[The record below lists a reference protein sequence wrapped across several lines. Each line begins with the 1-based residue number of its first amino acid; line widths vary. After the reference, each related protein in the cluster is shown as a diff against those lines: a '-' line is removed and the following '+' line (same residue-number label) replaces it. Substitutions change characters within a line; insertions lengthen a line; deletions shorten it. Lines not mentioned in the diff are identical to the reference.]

1 MPNVKICGLP
11 KLPREAAKRLELLR
25 NTNQYNLEREMY
37 EVYTDM
43 LRRNEEIG
51 MSDLD
56 LQGPTSFHTRMDTI
70 RPKVEQQYHTANKRL
85 AVAKRIAGSSKQ
97 PDQLVKSTELLKSEL
112 EAVEEAQHAAKAYT
126 LMVRLFAKVIDRVS
140 DAVAEREVQ
149 KSIRPELVS
158 SIGCQNEES
167 TTLPRPPQLG
177 VYEPLQSDAVMPLDM
192 TPEEMEHIQ
201 HTELAYNVMRDLC
214 LRKRLCIYQVLQFE
228 DWMKEEKV
236 NLQKCLP
243 SKERILRMAAYNRI
257 VRSFRSSH
265 FTEELQAHKMWRI
278 TNLIEQYDPVD
289 TARVPEYKGQF
300 PMFVLPEAVS
310 KPSDS
315 AGETQDKTTE
325 SSQAG
330 DEPAL
335 SQKDASRAAKE
346 APSADSSQGNLVE
359 QPSESSKCPRDL
371 SSPDSDA
378 QNALETDLCS
388 SRTVA
393 DAPDAVDAE
402 VSEAEQLEGICV
414 VCIEKSALFVMHECG
429 HLIFCPGCRRKA
441 VAKELKESGKTQWK
455 SVKPGQLSN
464 KELER
469 TKVRCPICREES
481 VAVAQKKFNGKVY
494 T

>member
-1 MPNVKICGLP
+1 M
-11 KLPREAAKRLELLR
+11 RLR
-25 NTNQYNLEREMY
+25 HGSCMVSKCR
-37 EVYTDM
+37 
-43 LRRNEEIG
+43 
-51 MSDLD
+51 
-56 LQGPTSFHTRMDTI
+56 SFF
-70 RPKVEQQYHTANKRL
+70 AC
-85 AVAKRIAGSSKQ
+85 AG
-97 PDQLVKSTELLKSEL
+97 
-112 EAVEEAQHAAKAYT
+112 
-126 LMVRLFAKVIDRVS
+126 
-140 DAVAEREVQ
+140 
-149 KSIRPELVS
+149 
-158 SIGCQNEES
+158 
-167 TTLPRPPQLG
+167 
-177 VYEPLQSDAVMPLDM
+177 
-192 TPEEMEHIQ
+192 
-201 HTELAYNVMRDLC
+201 
-214 LRKRLCIYQVLQFE
+214 QVLQFE

-278 TNLIEQYDPVD
+278 TNLIEQYDPD

-300 PMFVLPEAVS
+300 PMFVLPEACS
-310 KPSDS
+310 KPSD

-325 SSQAG
+325 SPQTG

-335 SQKDASRAAKE
+335 SHKDVSRVAKE
-346 APSADSSQGNLVE
+346 APSDSSQGHLVE
-359 QPSESSKCPRDL
+359 QPSESSRCPRDL

-378 QNALETDLCS
+378 QNAFETDLCS
-388 SRTVA
+388 SRTVT

-402 VSEAEQLEGICV
+402 VSEVEQLEGICV

>member
-1 MPNVKICGLP
+1 M
-11 KLPREAAKRLELLR
+11 
-25 NTNQYNLEREMY
+25 
-37 EVYTDM
+37 
-43 LRRNEEIG
+43 
-51 MSDLD
+51 
-56 LQGPTSFHTRMDTI
+56 
-70 RPKVEQQYHTANKRL
+70 EQQYHTANKRL
-85 AVAKRIAGSSKQ
+85 AIAKRIAGSSKE
-97 PDQLVKSTELLKSEL
+97 PEELVKSKELLRSEL

-177 VYEPLQSDAVMPLDM
+177 VYEPLSPDAVMPLDM

-214 LRKRLCIYQVLQFE
+214 QRKRLCICQVLQFE
-228 DWMKEEKV
+228 DWMKEEKI

-278 TNLIEQYDPVD
+278 TNLVEHYDPI
-289 TARVPEYKGQF
+289 AAPRVPEYKGQF
-300 PMFVLPEAVS
+300 PMFVLPETCPAKTVT
-310 KPSDS
+310 DT
-315 AGETQDKTTE
+315 AGESHERRPEAVTGDGVCGQDAWPKAQDAAQADVQEPKEQPAERAE
-325 SSQAG
+325 SSRRSL
-330 DEPAL
+330 EP
-335 SQKDASRAAKE
+335 SHFDCDR
-346 APSADSSQGNLVE
+346 
-359 QPSESSKCPRDL
+359 
-371 SSPDSDA
+371 
-378 QNALETDLCS
+378 QNRVKQD
-388 SRTVA
+388 VA
-393 DAPDAVDAE
+393 DADSEGAE
-402 VSEAEQLEGICV
+402 ASGELEGICV

-481 VAVAQKKFNGKVY
+481 VAVARKKFSGKVY